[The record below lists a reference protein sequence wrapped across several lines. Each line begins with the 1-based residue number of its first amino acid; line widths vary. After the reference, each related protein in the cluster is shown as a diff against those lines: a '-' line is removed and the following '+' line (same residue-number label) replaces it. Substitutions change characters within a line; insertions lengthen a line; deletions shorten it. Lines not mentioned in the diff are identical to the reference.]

1 MKPRMDGCVVRAW
14 RRARRPSPTGVA
26 MNAVLDQHERA
37 MRGFAEHVHQVR
49 PDQWSLPTPDTE
61 WDVRALVNHLTSE
74 QLWVPALMSGQTPAG
89 VGDAFAG
96 DVLGDDPVAAWDAAA
111 ESARAAFADAGAL
124 ARGVT
129 LSYATVDGERYC
141 REMTSDLLIH
151 SWDLARAIGA
161 DETLDPELV
170 HDIHERLLP
179 MAGMLAASGMFA
191 PAVEVDADADE
202 QTRLLALLG
211 RKA

>member
-1 MKPRMDGCVVRAW
+1 M
-14 RRARRPSPTGVA
+14 SE
-26 MNAVLDQHERA
+26 VLDQHARA
-37 MRGFAEHVHQVR
+37 MQGFTERVRQVR
-49 PDQWSLPTPDTE
+49 VEQWSLPTPDTE
-61 WDVRALVNHLTSE
+61 WDVRALVNHLACE
-74 QLWVPALMSGQTPAG
+74 QLWVPALMAGATPAS

-96 DVLGDDPVAAWDAAA
+96 DVLGEDPVATWDAAA
-111 ESARAAFADAGAL
+111 DAASAAFAEPGAL
-124 ARGVT
+124 TRSVT

-151 SWDLARAIGA
+151 CWDLARAIGA
-161 DETLDPELV
+161 DETLDPDLV

-179 MAGMLAASGMFA
+179 MAGMLSASGMFA

-211 RKA
+211 RRA